1 MDARRTDDDPPWSE
15 RPLPDGRRA
24 AAVPGRHAAAA
35 SGRLAAADSGRHAS
49 DDDLDRAF
57 GPDTAAVRAVTG
69 AQRLRRGSLVL
80 LGFVVA
86 GVVIAVV
93 LSTIVG
99 SVQNGVGGVF
109 PQPQAALDR
118 FRADASAVPGVQAVQ
133 DPTTDKQ
140 AFAAYDVAAVV
151 VVDTALSPGQQVD
164 VVTRLSAAAADAGGN
179 GVRVTA
185 IARIGALDVGVS
197 ADATVS
203 RQRFEVAR
211 SVADIGGVMAVRCS
225 SGPERTADD
234 AALQRVVVV
243 TGGTGAA
250 LDAVV
255 ATASERTH
263 AVFPGA
269 TVTAADR

>member
-1 MDARRTDDDPPWSE
+1 MDARRTDDDPPWSD
-15 RPLPDGRRA
+15 RVAPADRHDPA
-24 AAVPGRHAAAA
+24 AP
-35 SGRLAAADSGRHAS
+35 GRHAS

-57 GPDTAAVRAVTG
+57 GPDTAAVRRVTG

-99 SVQNGVGGVF
+99 RVQNGVGGVF

-118 FRADASAVPGVQAVQ
+118 FRADARAVPGVQAVQ

-151 VVDTALSPGQQVD
+151 VVDAALSPGHQAD

-185 IARIGALDVGVS
+185 VARIGALDVGVS

-211 SVADIGGVMAVRCS
+211 SVADIGGVVAVRCS
-225 SGPERTADD
+225 SGPERAADD
-234 AALQRVVVV
+234 PALQRVVVV
-243 TGGTGAA
+243 TGGSGAA